1 MKPPE
6 ITANAAVP
14 EMRLDKWLKAARI
27 YKTREEAGQACDLS
41 RVKVNDQVAKPSK
54 VVHVGDVIVVKVT
67 NHYRTLEI
75 KAIPQRG
82 LSAKDA
88 KLVYHETT
96 PELPPETVELMKLF
110 KEQAR
115 QLPSP
120 EKGRPTKKSRREM
133 ERWRGKA

>member
-1 MKPPE
+1 MKLPE
-6 ITANAAVP
+6 HTADLAAP

-27 YKTREEAGQACDLS
+27 YKSREEAAQACDLG
-41 RVKVNDQVAKPSK
+41 RVKVNDHAAKPSK
-54 VVHVGDVIVVKVT
+54 VVHIGDVVVVKAS

-75 KAIPQRG
+75 KEIPTRG

-110 KEQAR
+110 REQAR

-120 EKGRPTKKSRREM
+120 EKGRPTKKSRREL
-133 ERWRGKA
+133 ERWRGKG

>member
-1 MKPPE
+1 MRPPPLQ
-6 ITANAAVP
+6 TNDPAP
-14 EMRLDKWLKAARI
+14 EMRLDKWLKAARL
-27 YKTREEAGQACDLS
+27 YKTREEAGQACDLG
-41 RVKVNDQVAKPSK
+41 RVKVNEQVAKASK
-54 VVHVGDVIVVKVT
+54 TVHVGDVLVVKAT

-75 KAIPQRG
+75 TAIPTRG

-110 KEQAR
+110 KEQTR
-115 QLPSP
+115 QMPAP

-133 ERWRGKA
+133 EHWRGKT